1 MSTEW
6 EAISDTEREVWW
18 EKAIDYLLRMAW
30 MPLTDDVWAT
40 DKYSEQIDAKAK
52 DLWESSLI

>member
-1 MSTEW
+1 MSAEW
-6 EAISDTEREVWW
+6 EAISDTERKVWW

-30 MPLTDDVWAT
+30 IPLTDDVWAT